1 MGIFHKNATTQN
13 QWVTSHFGKNLIV
26 CRYNL
31 KNTIGPVLR
40 RHPFSIGRIM
50 EPQEFT
56 MKRKALALL
65 SGGLDSTLAVRL
77 MLDMGVNVE
86 ALNFTSPFCT
96 CTGKNAGCKSEA
108 VRVAEEFH
116 IPIKVMTKGLD
127 YLEVIRKPRHGY
139 GKGLNPCIDC
149 RIYLLRRAKEYMVES
164 GADFVIT
171 GEVLGQRP
179 MSQRRDAMRV
189 IERESGLEDL
199 LVRPLS
205 ARFFS
210 PTLPEREGWIDRA
223 KLLAIRGRSRR
234 EQIERAFEMDVRNY
248 PCPAGGCLLT
258 ELSFVPKVRD
268 VLDHSD
274 ELNLRDCRML
284 KIGRHFRIGER
295 TKVIIG
301 RNEADN
307 AMLENVKQPDD
318 TAITWMDGN
327 TPLGIITGCQG
338 PEATS
343 LAARILLRY
352 TKAEQAAPCRI
363 KVRSNGGEETISV
376 GNDMNEA
383 AVTPYLIA

>member
-1 MGIFHKNATTQN
+1 M
-13 QWVTSHFGKNLIV
+13 
-26 CRYNL
+26 
-31 KNTIGPVLR
+31 R
-40 RHPFSIGRIM
+40 RHLFPIGRIM

-77 MLDMGVNVE
+77 MLDMGVDVE

-116 IPIKVMTKGLD
+116 IPIKVMNKGLD
-127 YLEVIRKPRHGY
+127 YLEVVRNPRHGY

-149 RIYLLRRAKEYMVES
+149 RIYLLQRAKEYMVES

-205 ARFFS
+205 AQFFA
-210 PTLPEREGWIDRA
+210 PTLPEREGWIDRE
-223 KLLAIRGRSRR
+223 KLLAIRGRSRKD
-234 EQIERAFEMDVRNY
+234 QIERAFEMDVRNY

-268 VLDHSD
+268 MLDHSD
-274 ELNLRDCRML
+274 ELNLRDCRLL

-307 AMLENVKQPDD
+307 AMLENVLQPGE

-327 TPLGIITGCQG
+327 TPAGIMIGAQDPAG
-338 PEATS
+338 IG

-352 TKAEQAAPCRI
+352 TKAEPAVPCRI
-363 KVRSNGGEETISV
+363 KVRCNGREEIISV
-376 GNDMNEA
+376 ANDMNEA
-383 AVTPYLIA
+383 AVTTYLIA